1 MVLWTSSSDR
11 GHDLPNYV
19 NMYRAA
25 PYNNELSTPKFQY
38 SPHWETV
45 LAHSVALGFHL
56 ALPLPCS
63 SWFVS
68 VRICVICQKS
78 FYLTYGQYIVFKNP
92 SNVSSKFPDRK
103 K

>member
-38 SPHWETV
+38 SPH
-45 LAHSVALGFHL
+45 
-56 ALPLPCS
+56 
-63 SWFVS
+63 
-68 VRICVICQKS
+68 
-78 FYLTYGQYIVFKNP
+78 
-92 SNVSSKFPDRK
+92 
-103 K
+103 